1 MAKFIVFEGID
12 GCGKTSQILH
22 TINFLKDFKPIF
34 LSKEPSTLK
43 TGKLIKKL
51 LKEQTD
57 PKSNAELFTKLYRK
71 DREEHNKLIKHQL
84 NLGNIVI
91 LDRYYYSSI
100 AYQQAQG
107 TDVKKILKQS
117 KKFIAPDLTIIL
129 DIPAKT
135 AVQRLKARGSKE
147 EKFEKLKFLEELRE
161 IYLKMPFYGEKF
173 LDKGSSKKEN
183 IKIIDGSR
191 TPEKVFEEIKEELK
205 KL

>member
-1 MAKFIVFEGID
+1 MSKFIVFEGID
-12 GCGKTSQILH
+12 GCGKTTQILN

-34 LSKEPSTLK
+34 YSKEPSTLK

-51 LKEQTD
+51 LREQTY
-57 PKSNAELFTKLYRK
+57 PKSNAKLFTKLYRK
-71 DREEHNKLIKHQL
+71 DRKEHNKLIKHQL
-84 NLGNIVI
+84 NVGNIVI

-117 KKFIAPDLTIIL
+117 KKFLVPDLTIIIDL
-129 DIPAKT
+129 SAKT
-135 AVQRLKARGSKE
+135 AFKRLKARGNKE

-161 IYLKMPFYGEKF
+161 IYLKMPYYAKY

-183 IKIIDGSR
+183 IKIIDGGR